1 MPHTGAPPVVDN
13 QPVIN
18 TQGTLSNPIQPSQVR
33 PPLQLPPPPT
43 QPFQLGQRDTG
54 SMFPGIG
61 LLQGLLGREGR
72 PSLPANQQVS
82 IPELS
87 GFISE
92 SARSG
97 DAQRTKTL
105 KGLLE
110 RRQDV
115 GPQGPLSTETP
126 LTTADPGEEKKGIF
140 DRLPFNVIAE
150 DAFGG
155 LLQDPNQ

>member
-1 MPHTGAPPVVDN
+1 MPHSGAPPVVDN

-18 TQGTLSNPIQPSQVR
+18 TQGTLSNPVQPQVR

-43 QPFQLGQRDTG
+43 QPFQLGQRDVGQGPLLGT
-54 SMFPGIG
+54 

-87 GFISE
+87 NLSAE
-92 SARSG
+92 AARSG
-97 DAQRTKTL
+97 DFQRSKTL
-105 KGLLE
+105 RGLLE

-126 LTTADPGEEKKGIF
+126 LTTADPGEKKRGIF
-140 DRLPFNVIAE
+140 DSLPFNVIAE
-150 DAFGG
+150 EAFGG